1 MEGKMYQ
8 SLADLSRKAEEEKK
22 EFWEVVLEDDC
33 RERQLSP
40 ETSFGQ
46 MKAMYQAMKEADASY
61 DPSLYSRSGLTG
73 RDGGKMQRYVDRQ
86 ETICGPFLGRVME
99 KALKMGES
107 NACMK
112 RIVAAPTAGACGVV
126 PAVLLSM
133 QETGGYSD
141 DQMTRALY
149 VAAGIGGV
157 IASRAFISGAQ
168 GGCQAEVGSASS
180 MAAGAAVFLKGGDA
194 FAIVHSA
201 AMAMK
206 NLLGLVCDPVAG
218 LVEVPCVKRNVAGA
232 VVALSAADMALAGIR
247 SRIPPDEVID
257 AMRSVG
263 QSMPACVRETGEGGL
278 AATPAGERMKDYLTQ
293 G

>member
-1 MEGKMYQ
+1 MHR
-8 SLADLSRKAEEEKK
+8 SLADLCRKAEEENRN
-22 EFWEVVLEDDC
+22 FWEVVLEDDC

-40 ETSFGQ
+40 EASFAQ
-46 MKAMYQAMKEADASY
+46 MRAMYRAMKDADASY
-61 DPSLYSRSGLTG
+61 DPTLYSRSGLTG
-73 RDGGKMQRYVDRQ
+73 RDGGKMQQYVDEH
-86 ETICGPFLGRVME
+86 ETICGPFLGRVIE

-126 PAVLLSM
+126 PAVMLPM
-133 QETGGYSD
+133 QEACGYSD
-141 DQMTRALY
+141 DEMTRALY

-168 GGCQAEVGSASS
+168 GGCQAEVGSAAS
-180 MAAGAAVFLKGGDA
+180 MAAGAAVYLRGGDA
-194 FAIVHSA
+194 SAIAHSA

-247 SRIPPDEVID
+247 SKILPDEVID

-263 QSMPACVRETGEGGL
+263 QNMPVCVRETGEGGL

>member
-1 MEGKMYQ
+1 M
-8 SLADLSRKAEEEKK
+8 
-22 EFWEVVLEDDC
+22 
-33 RERQLSP
+33 
-40 ETSFGQ
+40 
-46 MKAMYQAMKEADASY
+46 
-61 DPSLYSRSGLTG
+61 
-73 RDGGKMQRYVDRQ
+73 
-86 ETICGPFLGRVME
+86 IE

-126 PAVLLSM
+126 PAVMLPM
-133 QETGGYSD
+133 QEACGYSD
-141 DQMTRALY
+141 DEMTRALY

-168 GGCQAEVGSASS
+168 GGCQAEVGSAAS
-180 MAAGAAVFLKGGDA
+180 MAAGAAVYLRGGDA
-194 FAIVHSA
+194 SAIAHSA

-247 SRIPPDEVID
+247 SKIPPDEVID

-263 QSMPACVRETGEGGL
+263 QNMPVCVRETGEGGL

>member
-1 MEGKMYQ
+1 MLGGEQEVKP
-8 SLADLSRKAEEEKK
+8 EEENRN
-22 EFWEVVLEDDC
+22 FWEVVLEDDC

-40 ETSFGQ
+40 EASFAQ
-46 MKAMYQAMKEADASY
+46 MRAMYRAMKDADASY
-61 DPSLYSRSGLTG
+61 DPTLYSRSGLTG
-73 RDGGKMQRYVDRQ
+73 RDGGKMQQYVDEH
-86 ETICGPFLGRVME
+86 ETICGPFLGRVIE

-126 PAVLLSM
+126 PAVMLPM
-133 QETGGYSD
+133 QEACGYSD
-141 DQMTRALY
+141 DEMTRALY

-168 GGCQAEVGSASS
+168 GGCQAEVGSAAS
-180 MAAGAAVFLKGGDA
+180 MAAGAAVYLRGGDA
-194 FAIVHSA
+194 SAIAHSA

-247 SRIPPDEVID
+247 SKIPPDEVID

-263 QSMPACVRETGEGGL
+263 QNMPVCVRETGEGGL